1 MPRLCQSIR
10 SGIWSSQT
18 QNFSN
23 RPQYSWGCETPGMAS
38 QSDHCVRSEVVPE
51 NWTMTY
57 ARICC
62 LLIFTT
68 KEIEDVET
76 KAACP

>member
-1 MPRLCQSIR
+1 MNRAPITAEVIR
-10 SGIWSSQT
+10 HWREKAGDRQTVVFCSTVAHAENAAEAFNDRGI
-18 QNFSN
+18 
-23 RPQYSWGCETPGMAS
+23 P
-38 QSDHCVRSEVVPE
+38 EVPPE
-51 NWTMTY
+51 NWTMTQ

-76 KAACP
+76 KA

>member
-1 MPRLCQSIR
+1 M
-10 SGIWSSQT
+10 T
-18 QNFSN
+18 Q
-23 RPQYSWGCETPGMAS
+23 
-38 QSDHCVRSEVVPE
+38 
-51 NWTMTY
+51 

-76 KAACP
+76 KAA